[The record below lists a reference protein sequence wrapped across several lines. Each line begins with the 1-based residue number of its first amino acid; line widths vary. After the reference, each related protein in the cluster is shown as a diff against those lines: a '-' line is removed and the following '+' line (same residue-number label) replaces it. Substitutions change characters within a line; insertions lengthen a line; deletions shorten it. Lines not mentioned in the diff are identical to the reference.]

1 MARLHLLRHG
11 ETDWNAEGRWQ
22 GHSDRPLTP
31 VGVAQATAIAPAV
44 AALQPVAIHASDLVR
59 ALDTAAP
66 SAELCGLPVIVDA
79 ALREIDTGSWTG
91 RRRSEILAAE
101 PGAVGRHEA
110 GEVAWEGGETFA
122 ELQDRVVDALERI
135 AGDYGSQEVIAVF
148 AHGGVIRAAV
158 AHAAGGDWR
167 VARRGVAPLSHG
179 SLTVV
184 DVPGWRLES
193 FNVPLVQAA
202 PAQDTA

>member
-22 GHSDRPLTP
+22 GHSDRPLTV
-31 VGVAQATAIAPAV
+31 VGVEQAAAIAPAV
-44 AALQPVAIHASDLVR
+44 AALRPVAIHASDLVR

-66 SAELCGLPVIVDA
+66 TAERCGLPVIADI

-91 RRRSEILAAE
+91 RKRTEILAAE

-110 GEVAWEGGETFA
+110 GEVAWQGGETFA
-122 ELQDRVVDALERI
+122 ELQDRVIDALERI
-135 AGDYGSQEVIAVF
+135 AGEYGSQEVIAVF

-167 VARRGVAPLSHG
+167 DARRGVAPLSHG

-193 FNVPLVQAA
+193 FNIPLVPAAA
-202 PAQDTA
+202 PDDTA